1 LHRSNAVLYN
11 GISGEGVKK
20 GMIYGILVWLV
31 GALTGVASILFY
43 MTIATTV
50 VVYWIIQ
57 APVLN
62 KINIAIVGSIYK
74 E

>member
-1 LHRSNAVLYN
+1 
-11 GISGEGVKK
+11 
-20 GMIYGILVWLV
+20 MIYGILVWLV